1 MGITVTDRISY
12 NGTSMGFNRN
22 FNGDFMGF
30 NRILTEFLTG
40 RFNEISFFFVGI
52 HHDPPSTIWDY

>member
-30 NRILTEFLTG
+30 NRILMEFLTG
-40 RFNEISFFFVGI
+40 RFNEISFFLW
-52 HHDPPSTIWDY
+52 DPPSTIWDY